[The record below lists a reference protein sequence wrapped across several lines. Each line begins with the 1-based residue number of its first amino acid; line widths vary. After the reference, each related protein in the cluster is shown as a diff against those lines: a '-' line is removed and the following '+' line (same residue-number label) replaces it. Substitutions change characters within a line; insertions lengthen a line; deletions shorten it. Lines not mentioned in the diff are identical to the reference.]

1 MTERKIVRTI
11 IQSRLL
17 PSKALGKLTLEVMEV
32 RDMVQK
38 AQSIL
43 DAEPAVLTF
52 TQSIERHFSVIGD
65 LHGNID
71 VLLRIF
77 DQLGYPP
84 KTSYIFLGD
93 YVDRGTHSCEVLT
106 LLYALK
112 VLYPDNI
119 FLLRGNHEFKQI
131 CTDFKK
137 ECTCKLG
144 GQACEEIIQ
153 SFDKLPIAAI
163 VGDNFLVHAGFSP
176 SVTGL
181 SDLTTMTKPLQ
192 DEFDI
197 TSSIADYLWSDPV
210 ADVEDFEENTQ
221 RGAGKFYGPSAT
233 SAFLRKCGLQRIIR
247 GHEAC
252 MDGFDWPFGED
263 NRSVLTV
270 FSSDDY
276 CEMGNDAAAVTIS
289 SNSDMAEVTTF
300 PPVFRM
306 EKKRRIGFPSW
317 MLTAL
322 PKPDNIAPLEIRD
335 VHEAILA

>member
-1 MTERKIVRTI
+1 MSERKIVRMI
-11 IQSRLL
+11 IQSRLI
-17 PSKALGKLTLEVMEV
+17 PSKALGKLTLEIREV

-52 TQSIERHFSVIGD
+52 TQSDERQFSVIGD

-71 VLLRIF
+71 ILLRIF
-77 DQLGYPP
+77 DRLGYPP
-84 KTSYIFLGD
+84 RTSYIFLGD
-93 YVDRGTHSCEVLT
+93 YVDRGSHSCEVLV

-144 GQACEEIIQ
+144 EAMCEEIIQ

-163 VGDNFLVHAGFSP
+163 VGGNFLVHAGFSP

-192 DEFDI
+192 DEYDI
-197 TSSIADYLWSDPV
+197 TSPMTDYLWSDPC
-210 ADVEDFEENTQ
+210 ADVEDFEENSQ
-221 RGAGKFYGPSAT
+221 RGAGKLYGPSTTA
-233 SAFLRKCGLQRIIR
+233 AFLRKCGLQRIIR

-263 NRSVLTV
+263 DRSVLTI

-276 CEMGNDAAAVTIS
+276 CEMANDAAAVTIS
-289 SNSDMAEVTTF
+289 SNSDMAEIATF

-306 EKKRRIGFPSW
+306 EKKRRICFPSW
-317 MLTAL
+317 MIEAL
-322 PKPDNIAPLEIRD
+322 PKPGNIAPLEIRD
-335 VHEAILA
+335 THEVILA